1 MRIMYVSNLF
11 PPLVTGGAE
20 ISTATLAEAVS
31 RRGREVR
38 VFTLRPDES
47 YDEAIADGM
56 IEIYRAKSN
65 LPYWPFAKV
74 ERPFF
79 KKLQFQLLDNN
90 NRGAARSFEKELQK
104 FKPDIISTHAL
115 SGISSAVWPVARRN
129 GVAVIHTTHDY
140 NIICP
145 RSTMYRNSKT
155 CARQCIDCATL
166 TFPRKLASKSVST
179 VIANS
184 EYVRARHHEAGYF
197 ASAKWHV
204 IPPILRDDVKAQPH
218 SHRHGFEPITFGY
231 LGRVVPEK
239 GVHVLIDALVE
250 SKIDWRLIIAG
261 VGPDDYVADLK
272 RRSPAERVIVR
283 GWTAPKDFF
292 DQIKVMVLPSLWPEP
307 AGRTILEAYQN
318 QIPVITTNRGGMPE
332 LVIPDVTGWVANLD
346 SDGDFQ
352 RILERSAS
360 PQSWDRVDLQKMNEI
375 FERQRASVLV
385 ERYLGIYEETLARSR
400 SEQIAVR

>member
-1 MRIMYVSNLF
+1 MYVSNLF
-11 PPLVTGGAE
+11 PPIVTGGAE
-20 ISTATLAEAVS
+20 ISTATLAGAVS
-31 RRGREVR
+31 RRGAHVR

-47 YDEAIADGM
+47 YDEAITDGA

-74 ERPFF
+74 DRPFF
-79 KKLQFQLLDNN
+79 KKLRFQLLDNN
-90 NRGAARSFEKELQK
+90 NRGAARTFEKELHK
-104 FKPDIISTHAL
+104 FKPDLISTHAL
-115 SGISSAVWPVARRN
+115 SGISAAVWPVARRN

-140 NIICP
+140 NIVCP
-145 RSTMYRNSKT
+145 RSTMYRSSKT
-155 CARQCIDCATL
+155 CVRQCIDCAAL
-166 TFPRKLASKSVST
+166 TYPRKLASRSVNT

-184 EYVRARHHEAGYF
+184 EYVRARHFEAGYF

-204 IPPILRDDVKAQPH
+204 IPPILRDDVKSQPH
-218 SHRHGFEPITFGY
+218 SQRHGFEPIVFGY

-239 GVHVLIDALVE
+239 GVHALIDALSQ
-250 SKIDWRLIIAG
+250 SKVNWRLIVAG
-261 VGPDDYVADLK
+261 VGPDDYLAELK
-272 RRSPAERVIVR
+272 RRSPPDRVVFR
-283 GWTAPKDFF
+283 GWTTPKDFF
-292 DQIKVMVLPSLWPEP
+292 DEIKVMVLPSLWPEP

-346 SDGDFQ
+346 SVNDFQ
-352 RILERSAS
+352 RALERSAT
-360 PQSWDRVDLQKMNEI
+360 PESWNRIDPEKMNEI

-400 SEQIAVR
+400 LGQFEAP